1 MTTIPSR
8 PTASGRPQASSNI
21 ESDRPRAGPKPA
33 GLVSVVVPCFGQL
46 ELVRLC
52 APRLLRH
59 SPGAVEFLF
68 ADAGSLDGTADY
80 LAGLADAS
88 QARVRVLRLEGDLDL
103 PAACAEAAAHTR
115 GDLVILLSSDT
126 LVPEGWLGRLTSLAR
141 MDPGVGMAGAMSNL
155 APPPQWVGKLP
166 YRLRSKTTESAD
178 NGAPAACSA
187 PDLEAVDTF
196 ARQWGDTHRG
206 QWFEA
211 ERLGGP
217 CLLLKAE
224 VLHKIDLA
232 GAGNRLGALD
242 GDLLS
247 QRVRQAGYRLAC
259 CQDLFLHHFGSR
271 LLAALRIDSAGQFQP
286 PPGSPVQTMT
296 RSA

>member
-1 MTTIPSR
+1 
-8 PTASGRPQASSNI
+8 
-21 ESDRPRAGPKPA
+21 
-33 GLVSVVVPCFGQL
+33 
-46 ELVRLC
+46 
-52 APRLLRH
+52 
-59 SPGAVEFLF
+59 
-68 ADAGSLDGTADY
+68 
-80 LAGLADAS
+80 
-88 QARVRVLRLEGDLDL
+88 
-103 PAACAEAAAHTR
+103 
-115 GDLVILLSSDT
+115 
-126 LVPEGWLGRLTSLAR
+126 
-141 MDPGVGMAGAMSNL
+141 MDPGVGMVGAMSNL

-166 YRLRSKTTESAD
+166 YRLKAKPTESTG
-178 NGAPAACSA
+178 NGIPAACPA

-196 ARQWGDTHRG
+196 ARQWGEKHRS

-259 CQDLFLHHFGSR
+259 CQDVFLHHFGSR
-271 LLAALRIDSAGQFQP
+271 LFAALRIDATGQLQP
-286 PPGSPVQTMT
+286 SPGSPVQPMT

>member
-1 MTTIPSR
+1 MTTIPPR
-8 PTASGRPQASSNI
+8 PTASGRPQPTINI
-21 ESDRPRAGPKPA
+21 KTDRPGGGPKPA

-52 APRLLRH
+52 APRLMRH

-88 QARVRVLRLEGDLDL
+88 QARVRVLRLEGDVDL
-103 PAACAEAAAHTR
+103 PAACAAAAAHAH
-115 GDLVILLSSDT
+115 GDLVVLLSSDT
-126 LVPEGWLGRLTSLAR
+126 VVPEGWLGRLTSLAR
-141 MDPGVGMAGAMSNL
+141 MDPGVGMVGAMSNL

-166 YRLRSKTTESAD
+166 YRLKPKTTENTD
-178 NGAPAACSA
+178 NGVPAACSA

-196 ARQWGDTHRG
+196 ARQWGDTRRG

-224 VLHKIDLA
+224 VLRKIDLA

-247 QRVRQAGYRLAC
+247 QRVRQAGHRLAC
-259 CQDLFLHHFGSR
+259 CQDVFLHHFGSR
-271 LLAALRIDSAGQFQP
+271 LFAALRIDTTGQFQP

>member
-1 MTTIPSR
+1 MTTIPPR
-8 PTASGRPQASSNI
+8 PTASGWPQPTINI
-21 ESDRPRAGPKPA
+21 KTDRPEGGPKPA

-80 LAGLADAS
+80 LAGVADAS
-88 QARVRVLRLEGDLDL
+88 QARVRVLRLEEDVDL
-103 PAACAEAAAHTR
+103 PAACAEAAAHAR
-115 GDLVILLSSDT
+115 GDLVVLLSSDT
-126 LVPEGWLGRLTSLAR
+126 VVPEGWLGRLTSLAR
-141 MDPGVGMAGAMSNL
+141 TDPGVGLVGAMSNL

-166 YRLRSKTTESAD
+166 YRVKLKPAQGND

-187 PDLEAVDTF
+187 PDLEAVDAF
-196 ARQWGDTHRG
+196 ARQWGEKHRG

-232 GAGNRLGALD
+232 SCQTLFGALD

-247 QRVRQAGYRLAC
+247 QRVRQAGYRLGC

-271 LLAALRIDSAGQFQP
+271 LFAALRIDATGQLQP
-286 PPGSPVQTMT
+286 SPGSPVQPMT